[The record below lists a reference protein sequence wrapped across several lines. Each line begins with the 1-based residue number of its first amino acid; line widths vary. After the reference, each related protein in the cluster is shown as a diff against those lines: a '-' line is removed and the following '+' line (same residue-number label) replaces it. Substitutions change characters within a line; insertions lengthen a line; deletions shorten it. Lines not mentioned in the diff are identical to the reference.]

1 MKNILPFFFLIIF
14 ISAFSGMVNSQ
25 TDTLVLQPGP
35 IDGIDVT
42 IQDINPTSTYN
53 TDADFHANAW
63 TAQGISFID
72 RGLIEFNLTSI
83 PLNATVISATL
94 TLHTNLNSIN
104 YQLNYGDNA
113 AWLIRVLAPWQVDQV
128 TWNTQPEIATSNF
141 INLPQITVNDTIG
154 YNVNVKTD
162 VQNMVTNPG
171 VNFGWIIKL
180 QTEAIYTARNFASS
194 DNAVPEWRPKL
205 TVIYS
210 HCTPPQA
217 DFSFVVNQYTVNFTD
232 QSQPTFS
239 WNWQFGDGGTSIL
252 QNPEHIYPAS
262 GEYIVRL
269 TIQDI
274 CGVTTHIDTV
284 HIVCTPPV
292 AGFYFQVSYHDV
304 KFYDTSQST
313 TAYGWFWDFG
323 DGGTSTLQNPGHLY
337 TFPGDYPVQLTVQ
350 DSCGLATHPDTVHIH
365 CTTPVAGF
373 YSQVSYPY
381 VEFYDTTQS
390 TTAFAWF
397 WDFGDG
403 MTSTDQNPIH
413 EYVNSSP
420 YTVCLKVTDSCSIDS
435 ICNEVSFFLP
445 IHVQFSSV
453 QIVPNGLE
461 VAFTDKTEGATEWLW
476 SFGDGATSILQ
487 NPVHAYKQGG
497 GYSVCL
503 KAGNGSSYA
512 TSCDSIHLPK
522 ATSVERYTTAVYP
535 NPPITNEITISFEM
549 DANYADISLYNF
561 LGKLIEHQQ
570 ITPINKTIPITL
582 ILPEIQPGVY
592 FLKVRFNETEK
603 VFKVLI
609 P

>member
-1 MKNILPFFFLIIF
+1 MKNIMPFFFLIIF
-14 ISAFSGMVNSQ
+14 ISAFSGIVNSQ

-35 IDGIDVT
+35 VDGIDVT
-42 IQDINPTSTYN
+42 IQDINPTSNFN
-53 TDADFHANAW
+53 TDNDFHANAW
-63 TAQGISFID
+63 TAQGVSFID

-94 TLHTNLNSIN
+94 TFHTNLNSIN

-141 INLPQITVNDTIG
+141 INLPQITVNDTVG
-154 YNVNVKTD
+154 YNVNVTID

-171 VNFGWIIKL
+171 ANFGWIIKL
-180 QTEAIYTARNFASS
+180 QTEAIYIARNFASS

-210 HCTPPQA
+210 NCPPPQTN
-217 DFSFVVNQYTVNFTD
+217 FSYLVNQYSVQFTD
-232 QSQPTFS
+232 QSQPTNS
-239 WNWQFGDGGTSIL
+239 WNWQFGDGETSNL
-252 QNPEHIYPAS
+252 QNPEHTYSAS

-269 TIQDI
+269 TIQDS
-274 CGVTTHIDTV
+274 CGNATHLDTV
-284 HIVCTPPV
+284 HILCTPPV
-292 AGFYFQVSYHDV
+292 VGFYYNF
-304 KFYDTSQST
+304 
-313 TAYGWFWDFG
+313 
-323 DGGTSTLQNPGHLY
+323 L
-337 TFPGDYPVQLTVQ
+337 
-350 DSCGLATHPDTVHIH
+350 
-365 CTTPVAGF
+365 
-373 YSQVSYPY
+373 YPY

-413 EYVNSSP
+413 EYVNSGY
-420 YTVCLKVTDSCSIDS
+420 YTVCLEVTDSCTIDS
-435 ICNEVSFFLP
+435 ICNEVNFFLP
-445 IHVQFSSV
+445 LHVQFSSG

-461 VAFTDKTEGATEWLW
+461 VAFTDKTEGAKEWLW

-487 NPVHAYKQGG
+487 NTVHAYKQGG
-497 GYSVCL
+497 GYRVCL

-522 ATSVERYTTAVYP
+522 ATSVKRYTTAVYP
-535 NPPITNEITISFEM
+535 NPPITKEITISFEM
-549 DANYADISLYNF
+549 DANYADISLYDF
-561 LGKLIEHQQ
+561 LGSLIEHQQ
-570 ITPINKTIPITL
+570 IAPINKTIPVTL
-582 ILPEIQPGVY
+582 ILPEIQPGAY
-592 FLKVRFNETEK
+592 FLQVRFDGIDK